1 MDEARLRESLRHL
14 PEARPSEDFTAE
26 VLARLEALERR
37 RSERRPR
44 SRGRLGA
51 LVTVAATGLAVAIGM
66 GSDRGPAPEER
77 TAAPTAASVPA
88 PPTAV
93 TRRPEVARPS
103 TAGPAV
109 AAAPAPAPAEVLAE
123 VLAEAPAVPPAVPPA
138 VAPRDAASRFFDP
151 PPRAAAPAPRPAL
164 DREAALT
171 RLAGLRRER
180 DRLAGNVAELRQAL
194 PPEEPP
200 VVVLGGDDRFELVF
214 DLGRVTAAPPSG
226 GARPAV
232 HRPDDGVPRRL

>member
-51 LVTVAATGLAVAIGM
+51 LVTVAATGLAVAIGV

-93 TRRPEVARPS
+93 TLRPQVARPS

-109 AAAPAPAPAEVLAE
+109 AAAPAPAPAEVLA
-123 VLAEAPAVPPAVPPA
+123 VPPA
-138 VAPRDAASRFFDP
+138 VAPRDATSRFFDP
-151 PPRAAAPAPRPAL
+151 PPRAAAPAPPPAL
-164 DREAALT
+164 DREAALA

-180 DRLAGNVAELRQAL
+180 DLLAGNVAELRQAL